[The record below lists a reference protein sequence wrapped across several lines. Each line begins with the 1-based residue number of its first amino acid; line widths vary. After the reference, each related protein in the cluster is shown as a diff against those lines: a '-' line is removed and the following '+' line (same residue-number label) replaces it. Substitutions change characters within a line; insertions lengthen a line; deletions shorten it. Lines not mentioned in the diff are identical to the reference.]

1 MGCSLDKISLNNT
14 CTENTFYHFTKQ
26 IGLPSIA
33 KVGLKAVVGKNSIG
47 FEKTPKIFFAKGD
60 IGALK
65 ISDVWLKIMLD
76 KKYGTKTLCDVLN
89 NTSCQMTIEKRND
102 IFEEMFND
110 MCCRSYL
117 QLNLEEEIDFSYN
130 DIDEAKETA
139 INCKKHNMDNNIY
152 ERTKMIYGH
161 YSNIDSMEVETFN
174 MHTYSYKDIETNKI
188 KQITTEDGKTDALSI
203 LLEVYDRC
211 NSNCTKFELLDE
223 FVKFSKEQLS
233 VKRDITD
240 KIIHTTEDIEEH
252 LKVNGIIGRELDI
265 DFLISS

>member
-1 MGCSLDKISLNNT
+1 
-14 CTENTFYHFTKQ
+14 
-26 IGLPSIA
+26 
-33 KVGLKAVVGKNSIG
+33 
-47 FEKTPKIFFAKGD
+47 
-60 IGALK
+60 
-65 ISDVWLKIMLD
+65 MLD

-211 NSNCTKFELLDE
+211 NSNCTNLGYCVVHHSKNGDAEGYYSVYT
-223 FVKFSKEQLS
+223 FVKWEFPFFRLHSTWTIKGETRPVS
-233 VKRDITD
+233 
-240 KIIHTTEDIEEH
+240 
-252 LKVNGIIGRELDI
+252 G
-265 DFLISS
+265 